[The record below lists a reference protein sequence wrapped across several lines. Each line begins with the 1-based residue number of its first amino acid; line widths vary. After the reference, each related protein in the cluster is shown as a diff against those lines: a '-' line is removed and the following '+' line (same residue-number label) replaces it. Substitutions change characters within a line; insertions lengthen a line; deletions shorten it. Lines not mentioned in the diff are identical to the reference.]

1 MRPYD
6 RTRGRT
12 MNARQIEAFR
22 AIMRCGT
29 LTGAAQVLAVSQP
42 ALSQLLLHAE
52 DQLGFK
58 LFQRQRGRLVPTPEA
73 EQLLPEAERLHR
85 DIEGFRRFAVDLRR
99 GKAGS
104 VRLACSAPP
113 ALSFV
118 PRALHAFREASPEV
132 RLVSY
137 VVPVDVLSEMLGRGE
152 ADLGVAMSDRPRPLI
167 RVETVGQS
175 EIACVLPEGH
185 PLAARQAVSAAELQR
200 ETLISYRS
208 DSLPGELLGRAL
220 AQQGVRFRP
229 QIEID
234 VSVIALSFVQ
244 QGIGIALVDG
254 LIPWGGYSGL
264 VVRPFRPRVALPITL
279 VTGTRKPLS
288 LAQDKL
294 RGQLR
299 EALRAY
305 AGSAAARGLV
315 RATSA

>member
-1 MRPYD
+1 
-6 RTRGRT
+6 

-29 LTGAAQVLAVSQP
+29 LTGAAVALDVSQP

-85 DIEGFRRFAVDLRR
+85 DIEGFRRFALDLRR
-99 GKAGS
+99 GQAGS

-118 PRALHAFREASPEV
+118 PRALQGFRKACPEV
-132 RLVSY
+132 RLVSS
-137 VVPVDVLSEMLGRGE
+137 VLPVEVLTEMIGRGE
-152 ADLGVAMSDRPRPLI
+152 ADLGVGMSDRPRPLV
-167 RVETVGQS
+167 RTETIGHS
-175 EIACVLPEGH
+175 EIVCVMRADH
-185 PLAARQAVSAAELQR
+185 RLAPRQEVTAAELAG
-200 ETLISYRS
+200 ETIISYRA

-220 AQQGVRFRP
+220 GEEGVCARP
-229 QIEID
+229 AIEIE

-254 LIPWGGYSGL
+254 LIPWDGFTGL
-264 VVRPFRPRVALPITL
+264 VVRPFRPRIALPITL

-288 LAQDKL
+288 LAQDRL
-294 RGQLR
+294 RGMLR
-299 EALRAY
+299 DALRAY
-305 AGSAAARGLV
+305 ADSPAARGLV
-315 RATSA
+315 RAAAA